1 MTSTSQL
8 LSSRAWRLAL
18 GGTLVLGLSACSMK
32 DQEKSGVRQVAEKTQ
47 SDLEM
52 KVIQSIT
59 EHVVVATYAHLRD
72 ETKELARLAEVLVAN
87 PTDENL
93 KAVQTKWKEAR
104 VPWEA
109 TEGFLFGPV
118 DSLGVDPA
126 IDSWP
131 LSKVDLDLILKERP
145 NITADFVR
153 GLGTDVQGFHTA
165 EYLIFGDGEVTN
177 TKPVSEMTA
186 AQLSYLIAVTSVLA
200 EQTEKLYQSWTVRHD
215 PSVASSRPYSFYV
228 LNPSLDNDF
237 YPSRKAV
244 LQEFVQGLIK
254 IAVEVGKGKISD
266 PLGGDLS
273 SADPSLVESQFS
285 WNSLIDFQ
293 NNMMSIRNV
302 YLGGYRTRG
311 VGLSDLVALKNPALD
326 QKIKTQIDQ
335 AEKAIGDISGPQNM
349 SFTQAIKTAEGR
361 QRSLAAIDKIAE
373 LDATLTNELLPLF
386 Q

>member
-1 MTSTSQL
+1 MNQTLHNTF
-8 LSSRAWRLAL
+8 RFAL
-18 GGTLVLGLSACSMK
+18 GGVLAIGLTACGMK
-32 DQEKSGVRQVAEKTQ
+32 DQEKSGAQQVADKTQ
-47 SDLEM
+47 ADLET

-59 EHVVVATYAHLRD
+59 ENVVVATYVHLRD
-72 ETKELARLAEVLVAN
+72 ETKELARLAKVLVAN

-104 VPWEA
+104 VPWES

-177 TKPVSEMTA
+177 TKPVSEMTE
-186 AQLSYLIAVTSVLA
+186 AQFNYLIAVTAVLA
-200 EQTEKLYQSWTVRHD
+200 EQTEKLHQSWTVRHD
-215 PSVASSRPYSFYV
+215 PSVASSKPYSHYV

-266 PLGGDLS
+266 PLGGDLA

-293 NNMMSIRNV
+293 NNMMSIRNI
-302 YLGGYRTRG
+302 YLGGYRTKG
-311 VGLSDLVALKNPALD
+311 LGLSDLVVLKNPALD
-326 QKIKTQIDQ
+326 GKIKAQID
-335 AEKAIGDISGPQNM
+335 ASEKAIGEIAGSQNV
-349 SFTQAIKTAEGR
+349 SFTQAIKTADGR
-361 QRSLAAIDKIAE
+361 QRSLIAIEKIAE
-373 LDATLTNELLPLF
+373 LEATLTNELLPLF

>member
-1 MTSTSQL
+1 MNK
-8 LSSRAWRLAL
+8 AL
-18 GGTLVLGLSACSMK
+18 HTTLNLVLASALAVGLSACSMK
-32 DQEKSGVRQVAEKTQ
+32 DQEKSAAQQVSDKAQ
-47 SDLEM
+47 SDLET

-59 EHVVVATYAHLRD
+59 ENVIVATYAHLRD

-104 VPWEA
+104 VPWES

-165 EYLIFGDGEVTN
+165 EYLVFGDGEVTN
-177 TKPVSEMTA
+177 TKSVSEMTA
-186 AQLSYLIAVTSVLA
+186 AQLNYLTAVTSVLA
-200 EQTEKLYQSWTVRHD
+200 EQTEKLHQSWTVRHD
-215 PSVASSRPYSFYV
+215 PSVASSKPYRHYV

-266 PLGGDLS
+266 PLGGDLAA
-273 SADPSLVESQFS
+273 ADPSLVESQFS
-285 WNSLIDFQ
+285 WNSLVDFQ
-293 NNMMSIRNV
+293 NNMMSIRNI
-302 YLGGYRTRG
+302 YLGGYRTNG
-311 VGLSDLVALKNPALD
+311 IGLSDLVVLKNRELD
-326 QKIKTQIDQ
+326 RKIKAQID
-335 AEKAIGDISGPQNM
+335 ASETAIGEIAGPM
-349 SFTQAIKTAEGR
+349 GVSFTQAIKTADGR
-361 QRSLAAIDKIAE
+361 RRSLIAIEKIAE
-373 LDATLTNELLPLF
+373 LEATLTNELLPLF

>member
-1 MTSTSQL
+1 MNK
-8 LSSRAWRLAL
+8 AL
-18 GGTLVLGLSACSMK
+18 HTTLNLVLASALTVGLSACSMK
-32 DQEKSGVRQVAEKTQ
+32 DQEKSAAQQVSDKAQ
-47 SDLEM
+47 SDLET

-59 EHVVVATYAHLRD
+59 ENVIVATYAHLRD
-72 ETKELARLAEVLVAN
+72 ETKALARLAEVLVAN

-104 VPWEA
+104 VPWES

-165 EYLIFGDGEVTN
+165 EYLVFGDGEVTN
-177 TKPVSEMTA
+177 TKSVSEMTA
-186 AQLSYLIAVTSVLA
+186 AQLNYLTAVTSVLA

-215 PSVASSRPYSFYV
+215 PSVASSKPYRHYV

-266 PLGGDLS
+266 PLGGDLAA
-273 SADPSLVESQFS
+273 ADPSLVESQFS
-285 WNSLIDFQ
+285 WNSLVDFQ
-293 NNMMSIRNV
+293 NNMMSIRNI
-302 YLGGYRTRG
+302 YLGGYRTKG
-311 VGLSDLVALKNPALD
+311 IGLSDLVALKNPELD
-326 QKIKTQIDQ
+326 RKIKAQID
-335 AEKAIGDISGPQNM
+335 ASETAIGEIAGPM
-349 SFTQAIKTAEGR
+349 GVSFTQAIKTTDGR
-361 QRSLAAIDKIAE
+361 RRSLIAIEKIAE
-373 LDATLTNELLPLF
+373 LEATLTNELLPLF